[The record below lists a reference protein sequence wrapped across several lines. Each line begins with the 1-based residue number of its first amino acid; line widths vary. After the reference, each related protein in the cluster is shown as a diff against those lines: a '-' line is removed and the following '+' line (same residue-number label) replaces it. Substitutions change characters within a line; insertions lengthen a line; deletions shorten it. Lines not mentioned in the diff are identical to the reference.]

1 MGESSVGGSV
11 LSGAVRR
18 SYAGPA
24 PRGYGAELLVDD
36 NRRTAS
42 AISSGVAR
50 MICCGLCGSAGA
62 GLKIFGSIPSAK
74 LPDPLTPRRQSAAA
88 EFLGYRRTTPGKAPL
103 PGRAAG
109 IHRHVLMHISRLV
122 RPALR

>member
-62 GLKIFGSIPSAK
+62 GLKIFGSIPFSK
-74 LPDPLTPRRQSAAA
+74 TSRPPHSPTPVPQCRGR
-88 EFLGYRRTTPGKAPL
+88 ERKFLA
-103 PGRAAG
+103 
-109 IHRHVLMHISRLV
+109 VSQ
-122 RPALR
+122 